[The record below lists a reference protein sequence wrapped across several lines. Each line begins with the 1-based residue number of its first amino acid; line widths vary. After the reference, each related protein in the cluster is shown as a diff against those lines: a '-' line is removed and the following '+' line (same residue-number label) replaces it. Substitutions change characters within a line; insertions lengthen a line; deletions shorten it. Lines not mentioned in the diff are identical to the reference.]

1 MKVASVHP
9 GAVRTPRSDSVS
21 SKSFLLRCLMTVGR
35 LFMSSVEDG
44 VKNQLWAATSD
55 AVISGKY
62 YEPIG
67 VSGKAGKL

>member
-1 MKVASVHP
+1 
-9 GAVRTPRSDSVS
+9 
-21 SKSFLLRCLMTVGR
+21 MTVGR